1 VTHAA
6 LPASIRAEHV
16 VNYSPTVFYLHSPT
30 TVYYLHSPTVY
41 DLHSPTVYDLRGDVT
56 AMLELGGALIGTFQQ
71 PSCTSEPLLEPFKV
85 PDSSLSGKSG
95 SCEEAQRDLP
105 HSLASDAR
113 VIRAFDAL
121 VEGVVLPRDLTARFA
136 AAGAQLT
143 ASTAFYYQHPPT
155 LRLQPRPST
164 RHVRRHHTTPSTAI
178 SAENSQ
184 LLDAAHRLFPRCTL
198 VNIQLTFNSQTVVLS
213 VGLGAL

>member
-1 VTHAA
+1 
-6 LPASIRAEHV
+6 
-16 VNYSPTVFYLHSPT
+16 
-30 TVYYLHSPTVY
+30 
-41 DLHSPTVYDLRGDVT
+41 
-56 AMLELGGALIGTFQQ
+56 MLELGGALIGTFQQ
-71 PSCTSEPLLEPFKV
+71 LSCTSDPLLEPYKV

-105 HSLASDAR
+105 RSLASDAR

-121 VEGVVLPRDLTARFA
+121 VEGVVLPRDRTARFA

-143 ASTAFYYQHPPT
+143 ASTAFYYPHPPT

-184 LLDAAHRLFPRCTL
+184 LLDAAHRLYPRCTL
-198 VNIQLTFNSQTVVLS
+198 VNIQFPNSSVA
-213 VGLGAL
+213 VGLGPYTHATIV

>member
-1 VTHAA
+1 MTHAA

-16 VNYSPTVFYLHSPT
+16 VNYSPTVYYLHSPT
-30 TVYYLHSPTVY
+30 VHYLHSPTVYDLHSPTVY

-71 PSCTSEPLLEPFKV
+71 PSCTAGPFLEPFKV

-105 HSLASDAR
+105 RSLASDAR

-155 LRLQPRPST
+155 LRLQPPAQAHGTCGGTTRRRVPPSA
-164 RHVRRHHTTPSTAI
+164 RC
-178 SAENSQ
+178 AERTQ
-184 LLDAAHRLFPRCTL
+184 LLDAAQRLYPRC
-198 VNIQLTFNSQTVVLS
+198 IW
-213 VGLGAL
+213 

>member
-1 VTHAA
+1 MSSTTAPRSSIFTAPRSTIFTAHGLLSSQPHGLRSSQPHGLRSSRRRHRDARARWCTHWHVSTTLMHFRSPPRA
-6 LPASIRAEHV
+6 L
-16 VNYSPTVFYLHSPT
+16 Y
-30 TVYYLHSPTVY
+30 
-41 DLHSPTVYDLRGDVT
+41 
-56 AMLELGGALIGTFQQ
+56 
-71 PSCTSEPLLEPFKV
+71 KV

-105 HSLASDAR
+105 RSLASDAR

-184 LLDAAHRLFPRCTL
+184 LLDAAHRLYPRCTL
-198 VNIQLTFNSQTVVLS
+198 VNIQFPNSS
-213 VGLGAL
+213 VGCSCSCRVGPL

>member
-1 VTHAA
+1 MCDTRCA
-6 LPASIRAEHV
+6 PRFNSCRACRQLQPHGLL
-16 VNYSPTVFYLHSPT
+16 SSQPHGLLSSQP
-30 TVYYLHSPTVY
+30 TVYYLHSR
-41 DLHSPTVYDLRGDVT
+41 TVYDLRGDVT

-71 PSCTSEPLLEPFKV
+71 LSCTLEPLLEPYKV

-105 HSLASDAR
+105 RSLASDAR

-143 ASTAFYYQHPPT
+143 ASTAFYTSTIST
-155 LRLQPRPST
+155 LRLCGCSHAQAHGTCGGTTRRRVRPSARRT
-164 RHVRRHHTTPSTAI
+164 RNFWMPLTDCILVVRW
-178 SAENSQ
+178 
-184 LLDAAHRLFPRCTL
+184 
-198 VNIQLTFNSQTVVLS
+198 
-213 VGLGAL
+213 

>member
-1 VTHAA
+1 
-6 LPASIRAEHV
+6 
-16 VNYSPTVFYLHSPT
+16 
-30 TVYYLHSPTVY
+30 
-41 DLHSPTVYDLRGDVT
+41 
-56 AMLELGGALIGTFQQ
+56 MLELGGALIGTFQQ
-71 PSCTSEPLLEPFKV
+71 PSCTAGPFLEPFKV

-105 HSLASDAR
+105 RSLASDAR

-155 LRLQPRPST
+155 LWRQPGPST
-164 RHVRRHHTTPSTAI
+164 RHVRRHHD
-178 SAENSQ
+178 AENGHQ
-184 LLDAAHRLFPRCTL
+184 RGELNLWMP
-198 VNIQLTFNSQTVVLS
+198 LTD
-213 VGLGAL
+213 LGRPAPLCVSSRAREPVTITSSK